1 MSYNWAS
8 KIGEIA
14 KKILIFI
21 IDFFFEYTAAIVFS
35 ESTAKLWK
43 GKYYIE
49 FVSNPPFIQFS
60 LRDDGTM
67 QVESEEEEYEGK
79 RNMGAVGYF
88 YQWYGK
94 IVCAIVFACAVIIL
108 SRMFNVLS
116 FLYS

>member
-21 IDFFFEYTAAIVFS
+21 IDFFFEYTATIVFS

-43 GKYYIE
+43 GKYSIE
-49 FVSNPPFIQFS
+49 FVSNPPFIQFQ
-60 LRDDGTM
+60 RREDGTM
-67 QVESEEEEYEGK
+67 KDSNGK
-79 RNMGAVGYF
+79 NMGTVGYF

-94 IVCAIVFACAVIIL
+94 ILCAIVFACAVIIL
-108 SRMFNVLS
+108 NRMINVLS

>member
-1 MSYNWAS
+1 MSYEWAS

-43 GKYYIE
+43 GKYCIKFILKEPFIE
-49 FVSNPPFIQFS
+49 FLV
-60 LRDDGTM
+60 RDDGTM
-67 QVESEEEEYEGK
+67 QVESEDYEGK

-108 SRMFNVLS
+108 NRMFNVLS

>member
-21 IDFFFEYTAAIVFS
+21 IDFFFEYTATIVFS

-49 FVSNPPFIQFS
+49 FISTPPFIQF
-60 LRDDGTM
+60 LVREDGTM
-67 QVESEEEEYEGK
+67 KDSNGQ
-79 RNMGAVGYF
+79 NMGAVGYF
-88 YQWYGK
+88 YQWAGK
-94 IVCAIVFACAVIIL
+94 IVCGIVFAYAVIIL
-108 SRMFNVLS
+108 SRMFDVLS